1 MIPKGKVMA
10 GSVEKTYGD
19 ALFELI
25 LEERPA
31 TLQTTKDE
39 LNSVSAVISDVPELI
54 KLSKTPTV
62 TKAEKLGIV
71 EEAFGGKLSDY
82 VYNFVRV
89 LTEAGR
95 LEDLA
100 RIAKYFGQRCND
112 YLGIA
117 EITVV
122 TCEPLTESARKAL
135 SDKMGRLLGKKIVM
149 NEETDKS
156 IIGGIVVKNG
166 NTTLD
171 GSVRAKL
178 RALRTDI
185 GSVIC

>member
-1 MIPKGKVMA
+1 MA
-10 GSVEKTYGD
+10 GLVAKTYGD
-19 ALFELI
+19 ALFEVI
-25 LEERPA
+25 LEEDPSKLA
-31 TLQTTKDE
+31 SAKEE
-39 LNSVSAVISDVPELI
+39 LTAVDNVISGVPELI

-62 TKAEKLGIV
+62 TKEEKLGIISD
-71 EEAFGGKLSDY
+71 AFSGKLSEN
-82 VYNFVRV
+82 VYNFLMV

-95 LEDLA
+95 LDDIGHISE
-100 RIAKYFGQRCND
+100 YFTGRCND

-117 EITVV
+117 DITVV
-122 TCEPLTESARKAL
+122 TCEPLTESARAAL
-135 SDKMGRLLGKKIVM
+135 TEKMSKVLGKKIVM
-149 NEETDKS
+149 TEKIDKS